1 MQDKIHVAVAY
12 GGWSAEREVSLNT
25 GLGVAAALEQKGYR
39 VTLIDVCP
47 NVAADIIACKPD
59 VVFNALHGR
68 YGEDGCFQGLLEMMK
83 IPYTHSGVLAS
94 AVAMEKPV
102 AKIHFRAAGIP
113 VPEGRVVTKQ
123 EVLAGDVLPRPF
135 VLKPIDEGSSVGVH
149 IFHKGENN
157 RVAEQDWD
165 YSRDEVLAEQYIK
178 GRELQAAVLNG
189 KALGVIEIRPK
200 GEFYDYTAKYTDG
213 MAEHLMPAPVEPE
226 AYNRIMQ
233 YAELAHKTLGCRG
246 LTRSDFLYD
255 ESGNIYLLE
264 INTQPGMTAL
274 SLSPEIAAHA
284 GINYAELCHILVKS
298 ALEYSGRI
306 CTDKFVESV

>member
-1 MQDKIHVAVAY
+1 MNKEIHVAVAY

-25 GLGVAAALEQKGYR
+25 GRGVAEALSRKGYR
-39 VTLIDVCP
+39 VTLLDVSR
-47 NVAADIIACKPD
+47 NIAADLISCKPD

-68 YGEDGCFQGLLEMMK
+68 FGEDGCFQGLLEMMG

-94 AVAMEKPV
+94 AIAMEKPM

-113 VPEGRVVTKQ
+113 TPEGRVVTKA

-135 VLKPIDEGSSVGVH
+135 VLKPIDEGSSVGVL
-149 IFHKGENN
+149 IF
-157 RVAEQDWD
+157 RVGDNYQFTEKDWQ
-165 YSRDEVLAEQYIK
+165 YGRGEVLAEQYIK
-178 GRELQAAVLNG
+178 GREVQAAVLNG

-213 MAEHLMPAPVEPE
+213 MATHLMPAPIHAD
-226 AYNRIMQ
+226 AYAKIME
-233 YAELAHKTLGCRG
+233 YAETAHKALGCRG

-255 ESGNIYLLE
+255 DSAGEPGKIYILE
-264 INTQPGMTAL
+264 TNTQPGMTAL

-284 GINYAELCHILVKS
+284 GIDYAGLCQMLVED
-298 ALEYSGRI
+298 ALCQGGQQN
-306 CTDKFVESV
+306 